1 MLAIAS
7 LLLVIALSLLFVRV
21 GAIALTMT
29 GVSEDVAKFQA
40 LSAFSGAGFTT
51 GEAENVVNGPARRR
65 IIAML
70 IRAGSAGIVTAITT
84 LMLSFAGD
92 SFSTEAKL
100 ATFLFGGAAIIFIAR
115 SGSLARLTR
124 PLIERVLKTTPALDL
139 RDYAAL
145 LHLRDNWRVAEFQLD
160 TSSPFVGQ
168 SLRDLWLRDS
178 QVIVLGIEREDG
190 SWEGVPSLDQPL
202 ESGDTL
208 LVYGE
213 GEMLATVLNT
223 ANPEQG

>member
-29 GVSEDVAKFQA
+29 GVSEDVAKFQS
-40 LSAFSGAGFTT
+40 LSAFSGA
-51 GEAENVVNGPARRR
+51 
-65 IIAML
+65 
-70 IRAGSAGIVTAITT
+70 
-84 LMLSFAGD
+84 
-92 SFSTEAKL
+92 
-100 ATFLFGGAAIIFIAR
+100 
-115 SGSLARLTR
+115 LARLTR
-124 PLIERVLKTTPALDL
+124 PLFERVLKNTPALDL

-160 TSSPFVGQ
+160 TSSRFVGQ

-178 QVIVLGIEREDG
+178 QVIVLGIGREDG
-190 SWEGVPSLDQPL
+190 SREGVPSLDQPL

-213 GEMLATVLNT
+213 GDMLATVSKTDNLD
-223 ANPEQG
+223 QG